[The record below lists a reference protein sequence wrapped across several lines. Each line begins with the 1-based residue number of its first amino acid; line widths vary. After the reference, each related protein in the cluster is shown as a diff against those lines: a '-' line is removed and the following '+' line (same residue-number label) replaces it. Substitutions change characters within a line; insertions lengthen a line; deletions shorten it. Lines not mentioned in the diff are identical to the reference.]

1 MFFYPEDRS
10 FGTRDIIS
18 TKIPT
23 INGNVNNIYNHS
35 TYLNKSIFKNET
47 LDPPVFSDW
56 LKNMSAADGIILTIA
71 SLSVSFVLSVGMGCL
86 YFVRKYISNESSRH
100 AMTWIAL
107 MLPVTTTTSLLGM
120 YFPRSASFL
129 HIIGTCLLMICVTM
143 VIRLMKSLFKG
154 EIGIIEYM
162 TLNDINFDLKYLPF
176 FCCTKSPS
184 LKRSKKNFKIL
195 TFLVSQT
202 VFVQII
208 GRMCTII
215 AFLENSYKHQKI
227 YDISNVTCFISIM
240 ISVYASEVLY
250 RVSKKNL
257 SKYKFGLIYIIVHIS
272 QTLFNLQEVFINVL
286 QKFNVIEP
294 GFLVYPEIRT
304 LYLAS
309 FLFCCEAFILVLI
322 LFFAINPSKNR
333 MCDRYISSDEK
344 SSTMTSKAELGELV
358 HMKNEKLINNNNL
371 YSTKYPIKLSDTINV
386 DQGSKKIT
394 YFF

>member
-1 MFFYPEDRS
+1 MFFYPEDNDFR
-10 FGTRDIIS
+10 TKNIIT
-18 TKIPT
+18 TKVPMVD
-23 INGNVNNIYNHS
+23 GNVNNIFNYSKHFNIS
-35 TYLNKSIFKNET
+35 AFENET
-47 LDPPVFSDW
+47 FDPPNFSDW
-56 LKNMSAADGIILTIA
+56 LKNMSAADGILLTIA

-107 MLPVTTTTSLLGM
+107 MLPVTTLTSLLGM

-129 HIIGTCLLMICVTM
+129 HIIGTCFLMICVTM

-162 TLNDINFDLKYLPF
+162 TLNDINFELKYFPLL
-176 FCCTKSPS
+176 CCIKLPS

-227 YDISNVTCFISIM
+227 YDISNITCFISIM
-240 ISVYASEVLY
+240 ISVYASEILY
-250 RVSKKNL
+250 KVSKRNL
-257 SKYKFGLIYIIVHIS
+257 SKYKFGIIYIIVHIS

-286 QKFNVIEP
+286 QKFNIIEP

-309 FLFCCEAFILVLI
+309 FLFCCEGFILVLI
-322 LFFAINPSKNR
+322 LFFAINPSKNK
-333 MCDRYISSDEK
+333 MCDRYVSSEEK
-344 SSTMTSKAELGELV
+344 SSRITSKVELGELV
-358 HMKNEKLINNNNL
+358 HMKNEKLINNNNE
-371 YSTKYPIKLSDTINV
+371 YSLKYPIQLSDTTNTN
-386 DQGSKKIT
+386 QTPKKIT